1 MKNRYGLSICCTYVS
16 SPSNVDQTLTL
27 NGTYNDANH
36 MRVLMESYGYSVI
49 FMNDVDLTPNQVLY
63 PTRDNIL
70 NQLQI
75 ILNRALKGD
84 DVFIY
89 YAGHGVNL
97 LKRVGYD
104 YEESGTDEAIVPT
117 DFVFDSVL
125 GFDNVIVDDMINDH
139 LRLFSRAGVRILMMF
154 DCCHSG
160 TICDL
165 KFTYKYDPLNRKIIF
180 DMIPDKYLDGATE
193 TLSVDHN
200 SIKADVITI
209 SGCGDSDVST
219 EAIIRL
225 SSEDDVVE
233 QGVLT
238 GAFRYLFKQN
248 SHDVFYLLIAIHT
261 YISKFNQFPRVSSNR
276 PLHLNPAY
284 RSILNF
290 YSL

>member
-1 MKNRYGLSICCTYVS
+1 
-16 SPSNVDQTLTL
+16 
-27 NGTYNDANH
+27 
-36 MRVLMESYGYSVI
+36 MESYGYSVV
-49 FMNDVDLTPNQVLY
+49 FMNDIDFTPNQVLY

-70 NQLQI
+70 NQLQE
-75 ILNRALKGD
+75 ILHRALKGD

-97 LKRVGYD
+97 LRRTGYG

-125 GFDNVIVDDMINDH
+125 GFDNVIVDDTINDH

-165 KFTYKYDPLNRKIIF
+165 KYTYRYDPITRKIVF
-180 DMIPDKYLDGATE
+180 DVIPDRYLDGIDE
-193 TLSVDHN
+193 TLFVDHN
-200 SIKADVITI
+200 PIKADVITI
-209 SGCGDSDVST
+209 SGCGDNDFST
-219 EAIIRL
+219 EAIVRF
-225 SSEDDVVE
+225 SSENDVE

-238 GAFRYLFKQN
+238 AAFRYLIKQN
-248 SHDVFYLLIAIHT
+248 AHDVFYLLIAICT
-261 YISKFNQFPRVSSNR
+261 YISRFNQFPRVSSNR

-284 RSILNF
+284 RSTLN
-290 YSL
+290 S